1 MKLGKSRFH
10 GFPILGM
17 MDRKAEDQSSSRTT
31 TRAKP
36 WYGCKDFVLFSIHH
50 SLNLKFRSM
59 FLLFSYWKLVD
70 YHFFNPILPQNLLIT
85 NLNFR
90 TKISKKNHCAVVQRY
105 GGMAVWR
112 YIWIPLYI
120 ISHSRFEAAL
130 IYNRGPWT
138 ASRFFDR
145 EQVVIK
151 KD

>member
-90 TKISKKNHCAVVQRY
+90 TKISKKKHCASSQQIKE
-105 GGMAVWR
+105 VWDH
-112 YIWIPLYI
+112 P
-120 ISHSRFEAAL
+120 
-130 IYNRGPWT
+130 P
-138 ASRFFDR
+138 RFFQSLFFAEHRLKGDK
-145 EQVVIK
+145 VFIK
-151 KD
+151 SNFIDDDPIYLLDA